1 MSNGQSRAEYTV
13 KVERRRLILGDGTLT
28 ETSHL
33 VSHPSS
39 VSWDNEHGLIN
50 FATEEFVGAAVERHD
65 GTIIAYLAEHTGT
78 KDLGPFTTPE
88 DGVEAVIDFSR
99 ARREEFFA
107 KEGRR

>member
-13 KVERRRLILGDGTLT
+13 RVERRRLILGDGTLT

-50 FATEEFVGAAVERHD
+50 FATEEFVGAAVVKHD
-65 GTIIAYLAEHTGT
+65 GSITAYLCGYTGT
-78 KDLGPFTTPE
+78 KDLGPFATPE
-88 DGVEAVIDFSR
+88 AGVEAVIDFSR
-99 ARREEFFA
+99 ARREDHFA
-107 KEGRR
+107 KGGRW